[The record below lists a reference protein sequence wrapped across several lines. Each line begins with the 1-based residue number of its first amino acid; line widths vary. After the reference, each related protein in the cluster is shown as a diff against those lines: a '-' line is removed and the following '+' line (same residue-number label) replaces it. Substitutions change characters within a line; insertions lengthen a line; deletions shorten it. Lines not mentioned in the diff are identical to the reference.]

1 MHVIRH
7 YLKHV
12 DMHAGIPRI
21 QALERGMHHA
31 PGVAQYHLPASDV
44 AKPAGS
50 VVSNHRHEVRTSPGV
65 VVPLEA
71 DRLATMDVRFR
82 ALALSHMVKDPCR
95 TADGA
100 HPHQPRI
107 ITSPHHRMSTL
118 SHQHVSTSSHYQITR
133 RPQSH
138 RHTITSPDPA
148 ALPQLP
154 SV

>member
-12 DMHAGIPRI
+12 DMHAGIPRV
-21 QALERGMHHA
+21 QALERGMYHT

-44 AKPAGS
+44 AKPTGS
-50 VVSNHRHEVRTSPGV
+50 VVSDHRHEVRTSPGV

-71 DRLATMDVRFR
+71 NRLATMDVRFR

-100 HPHQPRI
+100 HPPQPRI
-107 ITSPHHRMSTL
+107 ITLP
-118 SHQHVSTSSHYQITR
+118 
-133 RPQSH
+133 H

-148 ALPQLP
+148 ALPQ
-154 SV
+154 